1 MTQSAVVEVQLDERR
16 PVNEIQKNNIRN
28 ILLNLR
34 KEKILSRKDLC
45 EKCGLTGA
53 GLSRNI
59 HKLIDAGLVIEELD
73 PVISGRLGRRRSC
86 LTINPNGVYVFCVT
100 IAHNRKSVA
109 LMNAAGI
116 VIVERELTE
125 LDLSNPFATLSTI
138 AQNLESLVT
147 EYNLDLTRILGA
159 SIMLGISDGSVVIK
173 GNEVTSTML
182 EWKNVPVVDY
192 LQSKIKI
199 PVCTVSRARALLQ
212 VEIEKLSSPSPE
224 QKYLLISCG
233 LGIGAALHIVGSP
246 SRDDSS
252 PKVQISHVAVPGNDT
267 ICDCGRRGCL
277 EQTGAGAG
285 VVRRLLEMEQDQRLN
300 FHEAHLSLEKAL
312 AAANAGDQRVSKI
325 FYDVG
330 KRFAVGID
338 TACSV
343 LLPDHIFIA
352 GEVGRQKDYV
362 RGIFAGCKE
371 INSSLSSA
379 EISICDTRSSQASGV
394 FALSK
399 FLFSD
404 DLRLDKLEILEKEAS

>member
-59 HKLIDAGLVIEELD
+59 HKLIDAGLVTEELD

-86 LTINPNGVYVFCVT
+86 LTINPNGVYVFCAT

-212 VEIEKLSSPSPE
+212 VEIEKLSSPSPK

-233 LGIGAALHIVGSP
+233 LGIGAAFHIVGSP
-246 SRDDSS
+246 SRDDIS
-252 PKVQISHVAVPGNDT
+252 PNVQISHVAVPGNDT

-362 RGIFAGCKE
+362 KGIFAGCKE

>member
-233 LGIGAALHIVGSP
+233 LGIGAAFHIVGSP
-246 SRDDSS
+246 SRDDIS
-252 PKVQISHVAVPGNDT
+252 PNVQISHVAVPGNDT

-300 FHEAHLSLEKAL
+300 FHEAHLSLENAL

>member
-59 HKLIDAGLVIEELD
+59 HKLIDAGLVTEELD

-233 LGIGAALHIVGSP
+233 LGIGAAFHIVGSP
-246 SRDDSS
+246 SRDDIS
-252 PKVQISHVAVPGNDT
+252 PQVQISHVTVPGNDT

-312 AAANAGDQRVSKI
+312 AAANAGDQRVRKI

-362 RGIFAGCKE
+362 KGIFAGCKE
-371 INSSLSSA
+371 INSGLSSA

>member
-1 MTQSAVVEVQLDERR
+1 
-16 PVNEIQKNNIRN
+16 
-28 ILLNLR
+28 
-34 KEKILSRKDLC
+34 
-45 EKCGLTGA
+45 
-53 GLSRNI
+53 
-59 HKLIDAGLVIEELD
+59 
-73 PVISGRLGRRRSC
+73 
-86 LTINPNGVYVFCVT
+86 
-100 IAHNRKSVA
+100 
-109 LMNAAGI
+109 MNAAGI

-125 LDLSNPFATLSTI
+125 LDLSNTFATLSTI

-233 LGIGAALHIVGSP
+233 LGIGAAFHIVGSP
-246 SRDDSS
+246 SRDDIS

-312 AAANAGDQRVSKI
+312 AAADAGDQRVSKI

-362 RGIFAGCKE
+362 KGIFAGFKE
-371 INSSLSSA
+371 INSSVSSA

>member
-28 ILLNLR
+28 ILLNLK

-73 PVISGRLGRRRSC
+73 PVISGRLGRRRSF

-147 EYNLDLTRILGA
+147 KYNLTLEYR

-173 GNEVTSTML
+173 GNEVTS
-182 EWKNVPVVDY
+182 
-192 LQSKIKI
+192 Q
-199 PVCTVSRARALLQ
+199 C
-212 VEIEKLSSPSPE
+212 
-224 QKYLLISCG
+224 
-233 LGIGAALHIVGSP
+233 
-246 SRDDSS
+246 
-252 PKVQISHVAVPGNDT
+252 
-267 ICDCGRRGCL
+267 
-277 EQTGAGAG
+277 
-285 VVRRLLEMEQDQRLN
+285 
-300 FHEAHLSLEKAL
+300 
-312 AAANAGDQRVSKI
+312 
-325 FYDVG
+325 
-330 KRFAVGID
+330 
-338 TACSV
+338 
-343 LLPDHIFIA
+343 
-352 GEVGRQKDYV
+352 
-362 RGIFAGCKE
+362 
-371 INSSLSSA
+371 
-379 EISICDTRSSQASGV
+379 
-394 FALSK
+394 
-399 FLFSD
+399 
-404 DLRLDKLEILEKEAS
+404 